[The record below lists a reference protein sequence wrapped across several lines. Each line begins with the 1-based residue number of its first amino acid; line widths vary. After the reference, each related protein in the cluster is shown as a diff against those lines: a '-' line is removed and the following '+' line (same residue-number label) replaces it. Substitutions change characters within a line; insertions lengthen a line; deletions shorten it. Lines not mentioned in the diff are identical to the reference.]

1 MIAKIFLFL
10 TIFGLILSI
19 ASLLMLAA
27 YDTHEKLKTDLVIIG
42 MILMISGVIATIAHY
57 SINKEIPHT
66 VIITIGEK
74 EEIYVNSEIEVYDTG
89 HMINIVI
96 EKDGEQIVYI
106 NPDKYEVK

>member
-19 ASLLMLAA
+19 ASVLMLAA
-27 YDTHEKLKTDLVIIG
+27 YDTHEKLKIALVIIG
-42 MILMISGVIATIAHY
+42 MILMTSGVIAMTAYHLIH
-57 SINKEIPHT
+57 KETHT
-66 VIITIGEK
+66 VIITVDGE
-74 EEIYVNSEIEVYDTG
+74 EETYINSEVTIYDTG
-89 HMINIVI
+89 RMIKIVI